1 MGLQDKKKKKK
12 KKKKTIEDAAETQTK
27 ALEPLTNS

>member
-1 MGLQDKKKKKK
+1 MGLPEKKKK

-27 ALEPLTNS
+27 ALEPLINS